1 MSPAATHPPTGP
13 DTNPYRGLLPDLP
26 AFACTNCGH
35 WQRWPAPGP
44 QVCPVC
50 ADVRNA
56 LPEHGFEFVTPK
68 QADELVTGFWRPTAV
83 AGITEFGTEPRF
95 GLDSRGWVIE
105 TDAGLV
111 GFECAPWYTHAMLAE
126 LRRMAAGKGGLDVLA
141 SSHVHG
147 YGALWQLQLE
157 LEPRTVCV
165 GVRDLEWTKAFRV
178 TWPADDVLELAPDLV
193 LHRTGGHFPGHSVL
207 HDSRRGVLFCGDS
220 LKVDLDADGNP
231 VGLSAHKA
239 FHAQIPLSHGELREY
254 LAVVAEL
261 EFGAVATPFELVPG
275 VTTDHVVH
283 LVQRLL
289 SGRPDAAPIAL
300 AEL

>member
-1 MSPAATHPPTGP
+1 VSSP
-13 DTNPYRGLLPDLP
+13 DTNPYRGLLPNLP

-126 LRRMAAGKGGLDVLA
+126 LRRMAAEKGGFDVLA

-157 LEPRTVCV
+157 LEPATVCV

-178 TWPADDVLELAPDLV
+178 TWPADDVLELAPDLT

-220 LKVDLDADGNP
+220 LKVDLGGDGNP

-261 EFGAVATPFELVPG
+261 EFDAVATPFEF
-275 VTTDHVVH
+275 
-283 LVQRLL
+283 
-289 SGRPDAAPIAL
+289 AAPVSTKQVLALFDRQLAGQPIAGPIPL
-300 AEL
+300 AELG